1 MRVWPWGNLGPPPE
15 ARSMLP
21 LLPCPRHPL
30 AQKIFTRKSTRTGW
44 IKQHG
49 ARGFHVL
56 FKQQAASAKQQAG
69 RVGP

>member
-1 MRVWPWGNLGPPPE
+1 MKTSTLKSGPPG
-15 ARSMLP
+15 
-21 LLPCPRHPL
+21 PRHPL

-56 FKQQAASAKQQAG
+56 FKQQAASVKQQAG
-69 RVGP
+69 RVGPQAASF